1 MSGQATWVRPALIAV
16 AVAYVAI
23 LLLGPLAGIIATVA
37 TAGIGVIA
45 QTLTADDVLHA
56 FWLTAII
63 TILTVLVTGV
73 FGIITALV
81 LTRDRFVG
89 RRLISGIVDLPL
101 AVSPVIVGVMAVILF
116 GRGGWL
122 EPFFAERGIQIIF
135 AVPSMTLVTMFIC
148 IPFVI
153 RELTPVLQELGTVE
167 EDAARTLGASS
178 LQAFFRVTLP
188 NIRWALLYGIA
199 LTDRPRHGRDR
210 RRPDRERGDPGT
222 DRDRHP
228 VHLPSARGTAGRVR
242 VRRGAHPGAR
252 VGDPAGRHRD
262 SKTAP
267 GAPQGANMT
276 AGIVVE
282 NLTKRFGSFTA
293 VDDVSFVA
301 TKARSP
307 PCWGQVDRARARCS
321 R

>member
-101 AVSPVIVGVMAVILF
+101 AVSPVIVG
-116 GRGGWL
+116 
-122 EPFFAERGIQIIF
+122 
-135 AVPSMTLVTMFIC
+135 
-148 IPFVI
+148 
-153 RELTPVLQELGTVE
+153 
-167 EDAARTLGASS
+167 SS
-178 LQAFFRVTLP
+178 WP
-188 NIRWALLYGIA
+188 
-199 LTDRPRHGRDR
+199 
-210 RRPDRERGDPGT
+210 
-222 DRDRHP
+222 
-228 VHLPSARGTAGRVR
+228 
-242 VRRGAHPGAR
+242 
-252 VGDPAGRHRD
+252 
-262 SKTAP
+262 
-267 GAPQGANMT
+267 
-276 AGIVVE
+276 
-282 NLTKRFGSFTA
+282 
-293 VDDVSFVA
+293 
-301 TKARSP
+301 
-307 PCWGQVDRARARCS
+307 
-321 R
+321 